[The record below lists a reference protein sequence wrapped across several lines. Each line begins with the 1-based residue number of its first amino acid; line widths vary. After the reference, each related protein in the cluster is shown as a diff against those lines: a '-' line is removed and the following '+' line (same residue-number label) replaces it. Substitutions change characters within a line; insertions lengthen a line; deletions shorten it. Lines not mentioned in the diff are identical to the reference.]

1 MIFAPARNYAGL
13 TANLFHSGDYFMP
26 RGVPKNAA
34 KSGKVNK
41 AELIRKTAKAMG
53 KTVRPRD
60 IVAALKEKGVVVTS
74 PQVSKTLKAA
84 GFHRKPH
91 GKKAAASTTNAS
103 EHINKAQKIRDVAK
117 TMGKKVRPKDIIA
130 VLAKE
135 GIKVSSAQVSTTLRA
150 AGFRRKRRGKKAAAA
165 AHPATAH
172 GLNLDALL
180 AAKAL
185 IAKVGSVELAQEALA
200 AMKKLG

>member
-1 MIFAPARNYAGL
+1 
-13 TANLFHSGDYFMP
+13 MP

-41 AELIRKTAKAMG
+41 AELIRKTAKTMG

-84 GFHRKPH
+84 GFHRKAH
-91 GKKAAASTTNAS
+91 GKKAAVTTSNAA
-103 EHINKAQKIRDVAK
+103 EHVNKAQKIRDVAK
-117 TMGKKVRPKDIIA
+117 TLGKTVRPRDVIA
-130 VLAKE
+130 ELARE
-135 GIKVSSAQVSTTLRA
+135 GITVSSAQVSTTLRA
-150 AGFRRKRRGKKAAAA
+150 AGFRRKRRGRKAAAGA
-165 AHPATAH
+165 PPASGI

-185 IAKVGSVELAQEALA
+185 IAKVGSIELAQEALA